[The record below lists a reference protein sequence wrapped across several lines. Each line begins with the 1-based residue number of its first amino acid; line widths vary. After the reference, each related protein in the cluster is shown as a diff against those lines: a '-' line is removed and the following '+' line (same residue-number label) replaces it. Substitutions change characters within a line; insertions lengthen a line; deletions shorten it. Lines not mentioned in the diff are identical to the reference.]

1 MSPMI
6 LRRTSGLI
14 AMLCMAISLALAVQ
28 TTAQAFEMA
37 DHAGQHFAESIPDD
51 HADDHADGDR
61 EKPSDLTDKP
71 DHHHTDHHSI
81 GLLVDLAVV
90 KYAPLRHQ
98 NAAPSPGVMHA
109 GLAGYGIERPPKA

>member
-1 MSPMI
+1 MSLAI
-6 LRRTSGLI
+6 LRRTSGLV

-37 DHAGQHFAESIPDD
+37 DHAGHHFAESTADV
-51 HADDHADGDR
+51 ADDHDDGAR
-61 EKPSDLTDKP
+61 EKSSDPADKP

-81 GLLVDLAVV
+81 GLVADLAVV

-98 NAAPSPGVMHA
+98 NAPPTPGMMRA